1 MTTTSERPVALAAP
15 ASAPQR
21 RRRSRIRPAPYVFLT
36 PAIVLFVVFM
46 LVPIVYA
53 GWMSLQTYKL
63 QGGGVLG
70 TRVQVFAGLSNYVS
84 TLADPELAAGFG
96 RLALYAVIAVPL
108 TLGFALLFALLLD
121 VPVARGTR
129 FARTAIF
136 IPYAVPGVV
145 AALLWGFMYFPGTS
159 PFSFIT
165 RALGWGSIPFLENP
179 GIFGSMANIAIW
191 GGVGFNMIIIFTSL
205 RGIPTDIYEA
215 ASLDGANE
223 WQIAFR
229 IKIPLVTPAL
239 ILTSI
244 FSIIGAIQLYGEPM
258 TLRPMT
264 DVISQTWVP
273 LMTIYR
279 DAFLTDDLPSA
290 AALSVMLAL
299 GTVLLS
305 ALVLWISNRRSA
317 GAHS

>member
-1 MTTTSERPVALAAP
+1 MTTTTARAAARPLQP
-15 ASAPQR
+15 STR
-21 RRRSRIRPAPYVFLT
+21 RRRIRPAPYLFLA
-36 PAIVLFVVFM
+36 PAIVLFVAFM

-53 GWMSLQTYKL
+53 GWMSFQTYEL
-63 QGGGVLG
+63 QGGGILG
-70 TRVQVFAGLSNYVS
+70 TKVQVFAGLDNYIS
-84 TLADPELAAGFG
+84 ALGDPELVAGFG
-96 RLALYAVIAVPL
+96 RLGLYALIAVPL
-108 TLGFALLFALLLD
+108 TLGLALLFALLLD

-159 PFSFIT
+159 PFSFVT
-165 RALGWGSIPFLENP
+165 KALGWGAVPFLENP
-179 GIFGSMANIAIW
+179 DIFGSMANIAIW

-205 RGIPTDIYEA
+205 RGIPADIYEA
-215 ASLDGANE
+215 ASLDGASE

-229 IKIPLVTPAL
+229 IKIPLVIPAL
-239 ILTSI
+239 VLTGI
-244 FSIIGAIQLYGEPM
+244 FSVIGAVQLYGEPM
-258 TLRPMT
+258 TLKPMT
-264 DVISQTWVP
+264 NVISQTWVP

-290 AALSVMLAL
+290 AALSVVLAG
-299 GTVLLS
+299 GTVLVS
-305 ALVLWISNRRSA
+305 ALVLWITNRRSL